1 LLITKCLLYL
11 SRQKAILI
19 QNSWGCYDKKTEILT
34 NKGWKLFKDLD
45 NNEIVAT
52 LNPTT
57 QELEYQQIEARQIYD
72 YDGLLWHYQL
82 RDIDLLV
89 TPNHRLYIKPYQKNK
104 GWELVKADEI
114 NIKNFSF
121 KKDAKWEGKEV
132 NFWTLGNYQIK
143 MD

>member
-1 LLITKCLLYL
+1 LTVVFGDGEFGELAPVVKPVAPKYGHAICSLQNAYFTYQGK
-11 SRQKAILI
+11 KAILI

-104 GWELVKADEI
+104 R
-114 NIKNFSF
+114 
-121 KKDAKWEGKEV
+121 
-132 NFWTLGNYQIK
+132 LGTCK
-143 MD
+143 S